1 MNRLNYPTL
10 THLHDRDGQP
20 TTSASRRQ
28 ISQTVWITPA
38 TTYPRPHR
46 PGRPSTSPPEDRRK
60 LGQWLG

>member
-1 MNRLNYPTL
+1 MNKLNYPT
-10 THLHDRDGQP
+10 RP
-20 TTSASRRQ
+20 TYMIETASRRTSASRRQ